1 VQAIR
6 LEAGALLS
14 EAPAPRTVRVRLLAA
29 ADHTFTRRDSRDELT
44 EQMMQALREAIA

>member
-1 VQAIR
+1 
-6 LEAGALLS
+6 
-14 EAPAPRTVRVRLLAA
+14 VRLLAA